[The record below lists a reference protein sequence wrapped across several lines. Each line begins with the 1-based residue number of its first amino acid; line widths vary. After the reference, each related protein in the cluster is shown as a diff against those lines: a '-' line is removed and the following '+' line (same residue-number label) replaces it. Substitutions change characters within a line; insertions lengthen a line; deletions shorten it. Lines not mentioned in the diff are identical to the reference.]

1 MNPRNVLPF
10 SRSMGDSE
18 SLRERCAVRLLEA
31 LRDPVEK
38 IYSDALQAGDDALF
52 DRAEKAINS
61 NQQSDFFDTM
71 RRLRL
76 AKPDLAS
83 KALSACKQEIE
94 VCLRLQRGNAKTA
107 GKPALDELS
116 LVDADTVE
124 SEIAISTAANK
135 ARSRLAREWQQLEMR
150 VDQIFA
156 GIPDMAAAGRR
167 FGPELFAEAF
177 GKAIEHFE
185 CTIEI
190 RITLIK
196 FVERELVQASES
208 IIALSHQALTDCGVA
223 QPASAVASFR
233 PLRGGPGPVSASMST
248 PQSTQQS
255 APQQGQ
261 PTGADTAN
269 QPTGGYAPIGVGELD
284 PSLGRA
290 MQDFLAHLSAPMQAN
305 PGAFNPGP
313 VGMPQAYPMPAGQG
327 APMAEANV
335 NDVLRAIASLDQKF
349 RTMDQQVPVGGDVA
363 SALREQLS
371 QGGAGGQATNLRA
384 LDAGVIDLISLM
396 FEYAIN
402 DKHLP
407 GPLQASI
414 ARLQIPYLKLALID
428 PQFLA
433 RRDHPARRLLDE
445 LAQAAVGWN
454 ETNDRGLREHI
465 DGIVAALVDGFKE
478 DTAIFERQ
486 RTLLGEFTRRDG
498 ARTEI
503 AEKRA
508 VQAADGKSKMEAAQ
522 RDAAAVLKQ
531 KLEGSL
537 LPKALSSMVRESWSN
552 YMVLTLLRHGQDS
565 TAWSEA
571 IRLLELIAR
580 FPRADAD
587 LVTRADWQ
595 LELDGCEPIMRKGL
609 AATGVHD
616 GDIEEVLTGL
626 RELLHLHHQTT
637 EVPGSTLQGSGIRL
651 TAPPPIPVEAVVFA
665 PVEAEV
671 VAPALD
677 DLTVE
682 LEEIQRLV
690 AGTWIEMHIQAKG
703 RERVKLL
710 WVSGDRRN
718 FLFVNANGI
727 KVADKKAIELAA
739 DLKAG
744 NITILDKK
752 PLVERAFE
760 AAMAKV
766 RQFRAESKK
775 A

>member
-18 SLRERCAVRLLEA
+18 SLRERCVVRLFEA
-31 LRDPVEK
+31 LREPLEK
-38 IYSDALQAGDDALF
+38 VYTDALQAGDDALF
-52 DRAEKAINS
+52 DRAEKAGNAT
-61 NQQSDFFDTM
+61 QQSDFFDTM

-83 KALSACKQEIE
+83 RALSVCKQELE
-94 VCLRLQRGNAKTA
+94 VCLRLNRGSAKT
-107 GKPALDELS
+107 PAKTSLDELS

-124 SEIAISTAANK
+124 SEIAITTAANK

-156 GIPDMAAAGRR
+156 GIPDMDAAGRR

-177 GKAIEHFE
+177 GKAIQHFE

-208 IIALSHQALTDCGVA
+208 IIAVSHQALTDCGVA
-223 QPASAVASFR
+223 QPASPVASFR
-233 PLRGGPGPVSASMST
+233 PLRASPQAAPAT
-248 PQSTQQS
+248 PQQIAQ
-255 APQQGQ
+255 
-261 PTGADTAN
+261 AN
-269 QPTGGYAPIGVGELD
+269 LEPSNASTGGYAPVGANELD

-290 MQDFLAHLSAPMQAN
+290 MQDFLAHFSAPMPASPGAAN
-305 PGAFNPGP
+305 PGLSNPAHPGP
-313 VGMPQAYPMPAGQG
+313 AQGYPPPTGHGGPMP
-327 APMAEANV
+327 EANV

-349 RTMDQQVPVGGDVA
+349 RSLDQQVPVGGDVA

-407 GPLQASI
+407 GALQASI

-445 LAQAAVGWN
+445 LAQAAMGWI
-454 ETNDRGLREHI
+454 ETSDRGLRELI
-465 DGIVAALVDGFKE
+465 DGIVAALVDGFKD

-486 RTLLGEFTRRDG
+486 RTLLGEFMRRDG

-616 GDIEEVLTGL
+616 EDIEEVLSGL
-626 RELLHLHHQTT
+626 RELLHLLPSAQAEAGHLAPATIAKLN
-637 EVPGSTLQGSGIRL
+637 V
-651 TAPPPIPVEAVVFA
+651 PPPIPVERVVFA
-665 PVEAEV
+665 PTEVEV
-671 VAPALD
+671 VTPAVD
-677 DLTVE
+677 DLTAE
-682 LEEIQRLV
+682 LEEIQRIL
-690 AGTWIEMHIQAKG
+690 AGTWIEMDIPGKG

-718 FLFVNANGI
+718 YLFVNANGI

-739 DLKAG
+739 HLKAG
-744 NITILDKK
+744 DITILDKK